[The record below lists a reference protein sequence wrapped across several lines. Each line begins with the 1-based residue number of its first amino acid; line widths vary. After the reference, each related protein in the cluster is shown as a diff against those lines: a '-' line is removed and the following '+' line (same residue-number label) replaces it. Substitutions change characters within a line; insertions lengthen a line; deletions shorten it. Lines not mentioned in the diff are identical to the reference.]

1 MAQRDYEEQ
10 PEAPD
15 LGATVQ
21 LETAES
27 LVGPADGNDALDAG
41 YSPPDRPYALDDDEL
56 TVAGQAAGETLD
68 ERLAREVP
76 EEVPVDADRAGRLA
90 DPEQL
95 GVMERTD
102 SMEGQDVGIDGGAAS
117 AEEAAVHVVDLDP
130 DLDPDLRP
138 RPRGRRRLR
147 LRHRRGARPHGAVI
161 GEARSGSRRSL
172 RTYPG
177 DMATDRPARP
187 RPAALCGG
195 TRSAA
200 AFPRGTATGCC
211 GTRRPR
217 AGGGGR
223 SCGPSCRP
231 RPSAVVVGLLIPGSL
246 AIRLMAV
253 LGGIFVAMIY
263 VVAFIDEAVEH
274 PRDEGGLPRG
284 YAKALRDEA
293 RAPQRDAEAR
303 RYAERYR
310 GRR

>member
-27 LVGPADGNDALDAG
+27 LVGPADGNDAIDAG

-117 AEEAAVHVVDLDP
+117 AEEAAVHVVDLDA
-130 DLDPDLRP
+130 DLDPDL
-138 RPRGRRRLR
+138 
-147 LRHRRGARPHGAVI
+147 AAD
-161 GEARSGSRRSL
+161 ADFDSGSDGER
-172 RTYPG
+172 
-177 DMATDRPARP
+177 DPAEP
-187 RPAALCGG
+187 
-195 TRSAA
+195 
-200 AFPRGTATGCC
+200 
-211 GTRRPR
+211 
-217 AGGGGR
+217 
-223 SCGPSCRP
+223 
-231 RPSAVVVGLLIPGSL
+231 
-246 AIRLMAV
+246 
-253 LGGIFVAMIY
+253 
-263 VVAFIDEAVEH
+263 
-274 PRDEGGLPRG
+274 
-284 YAKALRDEA
+284 
-293 RAPQRDAEAR
+293 
-303 RYAERYR
+303 
-310 GRR
+310 

>member
-27 LVGPADGNDALDAG
+27 LVGPVDGNDAVDAG

-76 EEVPVDADRAGRLA
+76 EEVPVDVDRAGRLA

-130 DLDPDLRP
+130 DL
-138 RPRGRRRLR
+138 
-147 LRHRRGARPHGAVI
+147 GADADFD
-161 GEARSGSRRSL
+161 SGSEGER
-172 RTYPG
+172 
-177 DMATDRPARP
+177 DPAEP
-187 RPAALCGG
+187 
-195 TRSAA
+195 
-200 AFPRGTATGCC
+200 
-211 GTRRPR
+211 
-217 AGGGGR
+217 
-223 SCGPSCRP
+223 
-231 RPSAVVVGLLIPGSL
+231 
-246 AIRLMAV
+246 
-253 LGGIFVAMIY
+253 
-263 VVAFIDEAVEH
+263 
-274 PRDEGGLPRG
+274 
-284 YAKALRDEA
+284 
-293 RAPQRDAEAR
+293 
-303 RYAERYR
+303 
-310 GRR
+310 